1 MIYIKIFLAG
11 IGLTANVRDQL
22 QSVNV
27 NEDGLAER
35 ISSYLLCS
43 RADRTN
49 DKYKSAF
56 KRFQQFCA
64 DKSYQPLPA
73 DPIHVTIFM
82 SYLLDQKYSFSVI
95 SSIFYAIKW
104 VHNVNNYID
113 PTENGFVKGMLD
125 AAKRLRSQPVKRK
138 DVINSEMLVELCDQY
153 IGSSDVVDIRDLAMI
168 LTGYTGF
175 LRFDE
180 ISKLKC
186 NDVTFQDD
194 HFTLTITSSKTD
206 KFRAGNKVLIAKG
219 HTSACAYVMLRRYI
233 DLAGIDLKS
242 NGFLFKPMYKSKG
255 KCSFVRKEKCLSYTR
270 TRECIVKKLKL
281 VAPGLN
287 LGTHSLRA
295 GGITT
300 VANTGN
306 VNERCLMRHGRWKT
320 ETSKNM
326 YVEDSVDKKLKVTRA
341 LSL

>member
-1 MIYIKIFLAG
+1 M
-11 IGLTANVRDQL
+11 NVR
-22 QSVNV
+22 
-27 NEDGLAER
+27 EEGLAER

-43 RADRTN
+43 RADKTK

-56 KRFQQFCA
+56 KKFQKFCA
-64 DKSYQPLPA
+64 EKSYQPLPA

-82 SYLLDQKYSFSVI
+82 SYLLDQICSYSVI

-104 VHNVNNYID
+104 VHNVNNYTD

-138 DVINSEMLVELCDQY
+138 DVVNSEMLVSLCNQY
-153 IGSSDVVDIRDLAMI
+153 IGSSNLLDIRDLAMI

-180 ISKLKC
+180 ISKLRC
-186 NDVTFQDD
+186 NDVTFHDD
-194 HFTLTITSSKTD
+194 HFTLNIRSSKTD
-206 KFRAGNKVLIAKG
+206 KFCSGNKVMIAKG
-219 HTSACAYVMLRRYI
+219 HTSACAYTMLKRYF
-233 DLAGIDLKS
+233 DLASVDLSS
-242 NGFLFKPMYKSKG
+242 NDFLFKPMFKSKG
-255 KCSFVRKEKCLSYTR
+255 ICRLVNKENGLSYTR
-270 TRECIVKKLKL
+270 TRECIVKKLKS
-281 VAPGLN
+281 VAPDLN

-300 VANTGN
+300 VANTAS
-306 VNERCLMRHGRWKT
+306 VNERCLMRRGRWKT

-326 YVEDSVDKKLKVTRA
+326 YVEDSVDIKLKVTQA
-341 LSL
+341 LAL

>member
-1 MIYIKIFLAG
+1 MVNIGIFVAG
-11 IGLTANVRDQL
+11 IGLTANVREQL

-56 KRFQQFCA
+56 KKFQQFCA

-73 DPIHVTIFM
+73 DPIHVTIYM
-82 SYLLDQKYSFSVI
+82 SHLLDQEHSFSVI
-95 SSIFYAIKW
+95 SSMFYAIKW
-104 VHNVNNYID
+104 VHNVNNYVD

-138 DVINSEMLVELCDQY
+138 DVINSEMLVLLCNQY
-153 IGSSDVVDIRDLAMI
+153 VGSSDLVDIRDLAMI

-180 ISKLKC
+180 ISKLRC

-194 HFTLTITSSKTD
+194 HFTLNIRSSKTD
-206 KFRAGNKVLIAKG
+206 KFRSGNKVLIAKG
-219 HTSACAYVMLRRYI
+219 HTSACAYAMLRRYI
-233 DLAGIDLKS
+233 DLASVDLSS
-242 NGFLFKPMYKSKG
+242 NDFLFKPMYKSKG
-255 KCSFVRKEKCLSYTR
+255 RCNLIKKEKCLSYTR
-270 TRECIVKKLKL
+270 TRECIVKKLKS
-281 VAPGLN
+281 VAPSLN

-300 VANTGN
+300 VANKGII
-306 VNERCLMRHGRWKT
+306 NERCLMRHGRWKT
-320 ETSKNM
+320 ESSKNM
-326 YVEDSVDKKLKVTRA
+326 YVEDSLDKKLKITKA